1 MNTHNLVSLPYPK
14 AVPRSV
20 DSPAAPRALPITFES
35 HLLGSSTGYDENRDT
50 LVIRRVL
57 PSFATS

>member
-1 MNTHNLVSLPYPK
+1 MNTHNLVGFAASKGRPHS
-14 AVPRSV
+14 A

-50 LVIRRVL
+50 LVIRCVP